1 MLEKRLSLLKIHLR
15 EFNFNKLS
23 KVFPQIEANIDKL
36 GEIQGHRYV
45 DKKLAAISL
54 VHRSS
59 LVYWPNDKSG
69 IFSNERL
76 EFLGDAFLSFF
87 IASEAMIQH
96 KSLQEGDLSR
106 LRAAI
111 VGTENLASKS
121 RDLGVGDCLLVG
133 KAEMNSNPQRRDNVL
148 ADAFESITAALL
160 LDAGEEK
167 VHSWLLKVFA
177 EDIQEGPN
185 ILLKFDAKSKLQQWT
200 QGIIGV
206 PPVYKTI
213 GTEGTPQE
221 TFFIVAAF
229 IGNTEIGR
237 AVAASKRE
245 ASKKV
250 AENIVDKIETGKL
263 TKEMVISFF
272 GREK

>member
-1 MLEKRLSLLKIHLR
+1 MLEKRLSLLRSHFR
-15 EFNFNKLS
+15 ELNFSKLS
-23 KVFPQIEANIDKL
+23 RVFPQIEANIDKL
-36 GEIQGHRYV
+36 GEIQDYRYQ

-59 LVYWPNDKSG
+59 LVYWPTDKSG

-87 IASEAMIQH
+87 IASEAMIEH

-106 LRAAI
+106 LRAAL
-111 VGTENLASKS
+111 VGTENLALKS
-121 RDLGVGDCLLVG
+121 RDLGIGECLLVG

-148 ADAFESITAALL
+148 ADAFESVTAALL

-167 VHSWLLKVFA
+167 AHMWLLNVFS
-177 EDIQEGPN
+177 EDLKAGQD
-185 ILLKFDAKSKLQQWT
+185 ILLKFDSKSKLQQWT
-200 QGIIGV
+200 QGIIGI
-206 PPVYKTI
+206 PPIYRTI

-237 AVAASKRE
+237 ASAASKRE

-250 AENIVDKIETGKL
+250 AEKIVEKIETGKL
-263 TKEMVISFF
+263 TKDMIISFF

>member
-1 MLEKRLSLLKIHLR
+1 MLEKRLTLLRSHFR
-15 EFNFNKLS
+15 ELNFAKLS
-23 KVFPQIEANIDKL
+23 RVFPQIEANIDKL
-36 GEIQGHRYV
+36 GEIQEYRYQ

-59 LVYWPNDKSG
+59 FVYWPTDKSG

-87 IASEAMIQH
+87 IASEAMIEH

-106 LRAAI
+106 LRAAL
-111 VGTENLASKS
+111 VGTENLALKS
-121 RDLGVGDCLLVG
+121 RDLGIGDCLLVG

-148 ADAFESITAALL
+148 ADAFEAVTAALL

-167 VHSWLLKVFA
+167 AHTWLLKVFA
-177 EDIQEGPN
+177 EDLKTGQE
-185 ILLKFDAKSKLQQWT
+185 ILLKFDSKSKLQQWT

-206 PPVYKTI
+206 PPVYRTI

-229 IGNTEIGR
+229 IGSTEIGR
-237 AVAASKRE
+237 ATAASKRE

-250 AENIVDKIETGKL
+250 AEFIVEKIETGKL
-263 TKEMVISFF
+263 TKEMIISFF

>member
-1 MLEKRLSLLKIHLR
+1 MLQKRLSLLRSHFR
-15 EFNFNKLS
+15 ELNFSKLS
-23 KVFPQIEANIDKL
+23 RVFPQIEANIDKL
-36 GEIQGHRYV
+36 GEIQEYRYQ

-59 LVYWPNDKSG
+59 LVYWPTDKSG

-87 IASEAMIQH
+87 IASEAMIEH

-106 LRAAI
+106 LRAAL
-111 VGTENLASKS
+111 VGTENLALKS
-121 RDLGVGDCLLVG
+121 RDLGIGECLLVG

-148 ADAFESITAALL
+148 ADAFEAVTAALL

-167 VHSWLLKVFA
+167 AHMWLLKVFSDDLKA
-177 EDIQEGPN
+177 GQD
-185 ILLKFDAKSKLQQWT
+185 ILLKFDSKSKLQQWT

-206 PPVYKTI
+206 PPIYRTI

-229 IGNTEIGR
+229 IGDTEIGR
-237 AVAASKRE
+237 ASAASKRE

-250 AENIVDKIETGKL
+250 AEKIVEKIESGKL
-263 TKEMVISFF
+263 TKDMIISFF

>member
-1 MLEKRLSLLKIHLR
+1 MLEKRLTLLRTHFKEL
-15 EFNFNKLS
+15 NFTKLS
-23 KVFPQIEANIDKL
+23 RVFPQIEANIDKL
-36 GEIQGHRYV
+36 GEIQGHRYQ

-59 LVYWPNDKSG
+59 LVYWPTDKSG

-87 IASEAMIQH
+87 VASEAMIEH
-96 KSLQEGDLSR
+96 RSLQEGDLSR
-106 LRAAI
+106 LRAAL
-111 VGTENLASKS
+111 VGTENLALKS
-121 RDLGVGDCLLVG
+121 RDLGIGECLLVG

-148 ADAFESITAALL
+148 ADAFEAVTAALL

-167 VHSWLLKVFA
+167 ARAWLLKIFS
-177 EDIQEGPN
+177 EDLLAGKDT
-185 ILLKFDAKSKLQQWT
+185 LLKFDAKSKLQQWT

-206 PPVYKTI
+206 PPVYKAI

-229 IGNTEIGR
+229 IGETEIGR
-237 AVAASKRE
+237 ASAASKRE

-250 AENIVDKIETGKL
+250 ADKIIEKIESGEL
-263 TKEMVISFF
+263 TKEMIVSFF
-272 GREK
+272 GKEK

>member
-1 MLEKRLSLLKIHLR
+1 MLEKRLTLLRSHFR
-15 EFNFNKLS
+15 ELNFAKLS
-23 KVFPQIEANIDKL
+23 RVFPQIEANIDKL
-36 GEIQGHRYV
+36 GEIQEYRYQ

-59 LVYWPNDKSG
+59 LVYWPTDKSG
-69 IFSNERL
+69 VFSNERL

-87 IASEAMIQH
+87 IASEAMIEH

-106 LRAAI
+106 LRAAL
-111 VGTENLASKS
+111 VGTENLALKS
-121 RDLGVGDCLLVG
+121 RDLGIGDCLLVG

-148 ADAFESITAALL
+148 ADAFEAVTAALL
-160 LDAGEEK
+160 LDAGEDK
-167 VHSWLLKVFA
+167 AHSWLLKVFA
-177 EDIQEGPN
+177 EDLKAGQD
-185 ILLKFDAKSKLQQWT
+185 ILLKFDSKSKLQQWT

-206 PPVYKTI
+206 PPVYRTI

-237 AVAASKRE
+237 ATAASKRD

-250 AENIVDKIETGKL
+250 AELIVEKIETGKL
-263 TKEMVISFF
+263 TKEMIISFF

>member
-1 MLEKRLSLLKIHLR
+1 MLEKRLSLLRSHFR
-15 EFNFNKLS
+15 ELNFSKLS
-23 KVFPQIEANIDKL
+23 RVFPQIEANIDKL
-36 GEIQGHRYV
+36 GEIQEYRYQ

-54 VHRSS
+54 IHRSS
-59 LVYWPNDKSG
+59 LVYWPTDKSG

-87 IASEAMIQH
+87 IASEAMIEH

-106 LRAAI
+106 LRAAL
-111 VGTENLASKS
+111 VGTENLALKS
-121 RDLGVGDCLLVG
+121 RDLGIGECLLVG

-148 ADAFESITAALL
+148 ADAFESVTAALL

-167 VHSWLLKVFA
+167 AHVWLLKVFS
-177 EDIQEGPN
+177 EDLKAGQD
-185 ILLKFDAKSKLQQWT
+185 ILLKFDSKSKLQQWT
-200 QGIIGV
+200 QGIIGI
-206 PPVYKTI
+206 PPIYKTI

-229 IGNTEIGR
+229 IGETEIER
-237 AVAASKRE
+237 ASAASKRE

-250 AENIVDKIETGKL
+250 AEKIVEKIETGKL
-263 TKEMVISFF
+263 TKDMIISFF
-272 GREK
+272 GRGK

>member
-1 MLEKRLSLLKIHLR
+1 M
-15 EFNFNKLS
+15 
-23 KVFPQIEANIDKL
+23 IE
-36 GEIQGHRYV
+36 
-45 DKKLAAISL
+45 
-54 VHRSS
+54 
-59 LVYWPNDKSG
+59 
-69 IFSNERL
+69 
-76 EFLGDAFLSFF
+76 
-87 IASEAMIQH
+87 H

-106 LRAAI
+106 LRAAL
-111 VGTENLASKS
+111 VGTENLALKS
-121 RDLGVGDCLLVG
+121 RDLGIGDCLLVG

-148 ADAFESITAALL
+148 ADAFEAVTAALL
-160 LDAGEEK
+160 LDAGEDK
-167 VHSWLLKVFA
+167 AHSWLLKVFA
-177 EDIQEGPN
+177 EDLKAGQD
-185 ILLKFDAKSKLQQWT
+185 ILLKFDSKSKLQQWT

-237 AVAASKRE
+237 ATAASKRD

-250 AENIVDKIETGKL
+250 AELIVEKIETGKL
-263 TKEMVISFF
+263 TKEMIISFF